1 MAVDIVQ
8 ELDARIPK
16 MRTLNKHQT
25 TRDLLDDLQQ
35 DLAGCMQKDRFR
47 LANEANTLWRKLATD
62 PERILARV
70 ESLAAAVAKSI
81 SQCQRR
87 QDRLPTVQLDPSLP
101 LFEKRDQIAE
111 AIRNHPVVVISG
123 ETGSG
128 KSTQLPLIALQLGLG
143 VQGFIG
149 HTQPRR
155 IAARSV
161 ASRIASQMGCS
172 LGSHVGFKIRFDDQ
186 SSDDTYI
193 KLLTDGILLAETQ
206 TDRFFDAYQMIL
218 IDEAHERSLNIDFLI
233 GRLKRILPRRPD
245 LKVVVTSATIDTQR
259 FAEHFQVDGALPV
272 PIIDVEGRTW
282 PVELRYRPVAEGEE
296 SGSGPVDH
304 IVEST
309 VNIFIEER
317 GDILV
322 FLPTEND
329 IREVNRKL
337 KGALG
342 SNSSV
347 DILPLY
353 ARLSMAQQ
361 NAIFETG
368 NRRRI
373 VLATNVAE
381 SSITVPG
388 IRIVV
393 DSGTARISRYA
404 PRSKVQRL
412 PIEAISQ
419 ASAKQRAGRCG
430 RIGPGIC
437 VRLYSEEDFDSR
449 PKFTTPEIRRTNLAS
464 VILQTLALGLGE
476 IAEFPFIDPPHADA
490 IADGYRTLFEIGAID
505 AGRTLTPLGRW
516 LAKLPLDPRIGR
528 MIHAAADENCLHEI
542 LIIAA
547 ALEIQDPRLRPAEKQ
562 QAADERHQKFRH
574 GKSDFMSWLK
584 VWDFFHK
591 LRQDLSRSKFRL
603 ACQDQFL
610 SINLLHQWQE
620 IHRQL
625 LNVVRQSGLRV
636 RQRQDDY
643 GAIHR
648 SLLAGLL
655 SGIAYQADKHEY
667 TGAGGIK
674 FSLWPGSGI
683 IKSRPKWIVAAE
695 IVETSRRFGRTAAAI
710 DPAWIE
716 PLSEHLSKTQHVDP
730 HWSKKAQSVM
740 AYQNVTL
747 FGLPIVVRR
756 RVGYSRIDPEL
767 SRQLFIEMGL
777 AEFDMR
783 ENFAFLEH
791 NRQLLDEVEK
801 LAAKA
806 RRREWVIDGKLLAGF
821 YDQRLPDDCVDAV
834 SLRRALKRD
843 RQLDGY
849 LRMQMHDLVADGEVE
864 PAANDFPD
872 SIQIGSMQLPVEYR
886 FEPGQE
892 FDGATVRIPKEGLG
906 QIDDAQAGWLIPGL
920 NQFRIVSM
928 IKSLPKSIRRN
939 LVPVPETAQRVAAII
954 KPEDG
959 SFAAAVAKQLTL
971 ITGQRVAVDM
981 FDLCRIDEHL
991 FVNLQVVDEQGQ
1003 LIAQSRN
1010 INELRIQ
1017 FGGDSRSFV
1026 ESEDS
1031 QWNQDRLT
1039 AWTWGEL
1046 PTEIFVRRGATELAV
1061 FPAVVDLDDSV
1072 GLRLVDS
1079 REQAQHLTRFGMLR
1093 LYVIALKKKL
1103 KQQVNWL
1110 PDLDRHQLK
1119 LVSLVSTEQLKQGLM
1134 DLIACIAFL
1143 VGKQVPRT
1151 QQQFEGHINQSTER
1165 ISVATLEVAKWLPR
1179 FADAVH
1185 AAQLAR
1191 ETMPADFAGVAA
1203 DISRQI
1209 NQLAGPGFLSSID
1222 WEWLQHF
1229 PRYFAAM
1236 TIRSQKMTSAALA
1249 TDQAHQIEIADY
1261 WSRYEQIHTGHIA
1274 LAVHDPELDRLRW
1287 MIEEYRVSLF
1297 AQKLGTC
1304 FSVSAKRLD
1313 SQILKIKCL

>member
-1 MAVDIVQ
+1 MKKLQTAR
-8 ELDARIPK
+8 ETLDQ
-16 MRTLNKHQT
+16 LQ
-25 TRDLLDDLQQ
+25 RDL
-35 DLAGCMQKDRFR
+35 GTCMQKDRFR
-47 LANEANTLWRKLATD
+47 FSREATALRRKLATD
-62 PERILARV
+62 PEKNVARV
-70 ESLAAAVAKSI
+70 ESLAAAVAESVN
-81 SQCQRR
+81 QCQQRR
-87 QDRLPTVQLDPSLP
+87 ERLPTVSLDESLP
-101 LFEKRDQIAE
+101 LFEKREQIAE
-111 AIRNHPVVVISG
+111 AIRNHQVVVISG

-143 VQGFIG
+143 VSGFIG

-186 SSDDTYI
+186 TGDDTYV
-193 KLLTDGILLAETQ
+193 KLMTDGILLAETQ
-206 TDRFFDAYQMIL
+206 TDRFFDAYQMII

-233 GRLKRILPRRPD
+233 GRLKQILPRRPD

-259 FAEHFQVDGALPV
+259 FAEHFQVAGALPV
-272 PIIDVEGRTW
+272 PIINVEGRTW

-296 SGSGPVDH
+296 PGSGPVDH
-304 IVEST
+304 IVETT
-309 VNIFIEER
+309 VDIVIEER

-329 IREVNRKL
+329 IREVSRKL

-361 NAIFETG
+361 NAIFQTG
-368 NRRRI
+368 SRRRI

-437 VRLYSEEDFDSR
+437 VRLYSEDDFESR

-490 IADGYRTLFEIGAID
+490 IADGYRTLFEIRAID
-505 AGRTLTPLGRW
+505 AGRQLAPIGKW

-547 ALEIQDPRLRPAEKQ
+547 ALEIQDPRMRPAEKQ

-574 GKSDFMSWLK
+574 DKSDFMSWLK

-591 LRQDLSRSKFRL
+591 RRQDLSRSKFRL
-603 ACQDQFL
+603 ACQDHFL

-625 LNVVRQSGLRV
+625 LNVVQLSGLRI
-636 RQRQDDY
+636 RHRQDDY

-655 SGIAYQADKHEY
+655 SGIAQLADKQEY

-683 IKSRPKWIVAAE
+683 FKAKPKWIVVAE

-716 PLSEHLSKTQHVDP
+716 TLSEHLSKTEFVDP

-740 AYQNVTL
+740 AYQNVKL
-747 FGLPIVVRR
+747 FGLPIVARR
-756 RVGYSRIDPEL
+756 RVGYSKIDPEL

-777 AEFDMR
+777 AEFDVR

-791 NRQLLDEVEK
+791 NRLLLDEVEK

-806 RRREWVIDGKLLAGF
+806 RRREWVIDSQLLTGF
-821 YDQRLPDDCVDAV
+821 YDQRLPADCVDVA
-834 SLRRALKRD
+834 SLRRALKID
-843 RQLDGY
+843 SQLDSN
-849 LRMQMHDLVADGEVE
+849 LRMEMQHLIAARDLE
-864 PAANDFPD
+864 PVTSDFPD

-892 FDGATVRIPKEGLG
+892 LDGATVQIPKDGLG
-906 QIDDAQAGWLIPGL
+906 QINDVQAGWLIPGL

-939 LVPVPETAQRVAAII
+939 LVPVPETAQRVAANIR
-954 KPEDG
+954 PEDG
-959 SFAAAVAKQLTL
+959 SFAAAVAKQLTA
-971 ITGQRVAVDM
+971 ITGQRVAPEM
-981 FDLCRIDEHL
+981 FDLSRIDEHL
-991 FVNLQVVDEQGQ
+991 FVNLQVVDDQGE
-1003 LIAQSRN
+1003 LIAQGRN

-1017 FGGDSRSFV
+1017 FGGDSRNFV
-1026 ESEDS
+1026 ETEDS
-1031 QWNQDRLT
+1031 QWNQDGLT

-1046 PTEIFVRRGATELAV
+1046 PTEIVVRRGVTELTV
-1061 FPAVVDLDDSV
+1061 FPAIVDLENSI
-1072 GLRLVDS
+1072 GLRIVDS
-1079 REQAQHLTRFGMLR
+1079 REQAAQLTRSGMLR
-1093 LYVIALKKKL
+1093 LYAIALKKKL
-1103 KQQVNWL
+1103 KQQVSWL

-1119 LVSLVSTEQLKQGLM
+1119 LVPLVPANQLQPGLM
-1134 DLIACIAFL
+1134 DLIARIAFL
-1143 VGKQVPRT
+1143 SGNQTART
-1151 QQQFEGHINQSTER
+1151 QQQFEDDIQRSTER
-1165 ISVATLEVAKWLPR
+1165 ISIATLEVAKWLPR
-1179 FADAVH
+1179 FADSVH
-1185 AAQLAR
+1185 AAELAR
-1191 ETMPADFAGVAA
+1191 ETMPAEFVDVAA

-1209 NQLAGPGFLSSID
+1209 NQLVGPGFLSATD

-1229 PRYFAAM
+1229 PRYFAAI
-1236 TIRSQKMTSAALA
+1236 TIRCQKISAVTLA
-1249 TDQAHQIEIADY
+1249 TDQEHQSEIAEY
-1261 WSRYEQIHTGHIA
+1261 WSRYEQIRTGHEA
-1274 LAVHDPELDRLRW
+1274 LAVYDPELNRLRW

-1313 SQILKIKCL
+1313 NQMLKIKCL